1 MVFFKSITMMNGLTN
16 RWAVLALIF
25 LIGLALPMQF
35 QAVSALAPFLVTQI
49 GLTYTDV
56 GILTGIFMVP
66 GIFLAVPGGLLAARM
81 GDKSALMTGLSL
93 MFAGAVIFAATDSYT
108 IIFFSRL
115 LGGAGAVLI
124 TILLPKVVTDW
135 FVGKEIATAQATV
148 ASSFGL
154 GVGLAMAVLPT
165 LADFLSWPIAIIANS
180 TVIILAM
187 LILLLFFKPHK
198 AIYAQEESCPT
209 LWNLNQAECVLSILA
224 GIGRGLFGA
233 GYVVLMSFT
242 PLLLIGQGMPVIEAG
257 LLTSLVSVVS
267 IVSVPLGGVF
277 SDWTGKPNYF
287 IALGA
292 VGTSITCI
300 LILYVEPTVLWLLL
314 FGLLRGGCTGGIMA
328 LPSQVLRPESRIA
341 GFTVVSAM
349 YFISM
354 AAFPAI
360 AGYLLDATANTA
372 APLWFSSFLWI
383 LIPAMLATFKILQH
397 KWRIFPKTL

>member
-1 MVFFKSITMMNGLTN
+1 MPCNLGRPPVVFFKSITMMNGLTN

-35 QAVSALAPFLVTQI
+35 QAVSALAPFLVTQV

-93 MFAGAVIFAATDSYT
+93 MFASAVIFAATDSYA

-135 FVGKEIATAQATV
+135 FVGKEIASAQATV

-187 LILLLFFKPHK
+187 LILLLLFKPHK

-209 LWNLNQAECVLSILA
+209 LWNLNQAECVLSMLA

-242 PLLLIGQGMPVIEAG
+242 PLLLIGQGMPVVEAG

-267 IVSVPLGGVF
+267 IVSVQ
-277 SDWTGKPNYF
+277 
-287 IALGA
+287 A
-292 VGTSITCI
+292 
-300 LILYVEPTVLWLLL
+300 
-314 FGLLRGGCTGGIMA
+314 
-328 LPSQVLRPESRIA
+328 
-341 GFTVVSAM
+341 
-349 YFISM
+349 
-354 AAFPAI
+354 
-360 AGYLLDATANTA
+360 
-372 APLWFSSFLWI
+372 
-383 LIPAMLATFKILQH
+383 
-397 KWRIFPKTL
+397 